1 MYAFAFISAR
11 QWWQQHPR
19 FGALCGA
26 PMLLCALAVV
36 GDVFC
41 MSALQMWLA
50 TRASSYVKLI
60 ENKEAVASVVRAK
73 FGKGLAFE

>member
-1 MYAFAFISAR
+1 
-11 QWWQQHPR
+11 
-19 FGALCGA
+19 
-26 PMLLCALAVV
+26 MLLCALAVV

-41 MSALQMWLA
+41 MSALQMWLV
-50 TRASSYVKLI
+50 TPASSYVKLI

>member
-1 MYAFAFISAR
+1 
-11 QWWQQHPR
+11 
-19 FGALCGA
+19 
-26 PMLLCALAVV
+26 MLLCALAVV